1 MSDPGN
7 GFGQQPGNGGPAGGG
22 GDQWSGP
29 GQQRFGAGGASGASG
44 GNPYG
49 LGPVSGS
56 AQAHGPGAGGFG
68 GPAPDPNHGSKPK
81 NKSGVIIVII
91 ALLAVLAVVAV
102 AAWWFLAGSENRE
115 KSEVA
120 DAANAAAE
128 RIQSS
133 SDLTVWNSLMCA
145 EYRGADKDIEFAQN
159 LLGSMADDSLD
170 MSDQEFTPQ
179 DADDVTFTNDE
190 KTRASVG
197 TGTDEV
203 LMAKEDGEWKI
214 CDPELDFTIFEG
226 GAELGDSL
234 DPDNW

>member
-7 GFGQQPGNGGPAGGG
+7 GFGQQPGNDGPAGGG
-22 GDQWSGP
+22 NGNQWGNP
-29 GQQRFGAGGASGASG
+29 GGQGFGGGNTAGG
-44 GNPYG
+44 GNPYRF
-49 LGPVSGS
+49 GPGSGG
-56 AQAHGPGAGGFG
+56 AQPQGPGAGGYG

-81 NKSGVIIVII
+81 NKTGVILAIV
-91 ALLAVLAVVAV
+91 AVLAVFAVVAG
-102 AAWWFLAGSENRE
+102 AAWWFLVGSENRE
-115 KSEVA
+115 KSEVY

-133 SDLTVWNSLMCA
+133 SDLTVWNALMCA
-145 EYRGADKDIEFAQN
+145 EYRGTDKDIEFAQN

-203 LMAKEDGEWKI
+203 VMAKEDGEWKI

>member
-1 MSDPGN
+1 MNNPGT
-7 GFGQQPGNGGPAGGG
+7 GFGRQRGGGPGGG
-22 GDQWSGP
+22 GNGNQWGNP
-29 GQQRFGAGGASGASG
+29 GHRGFGAGS

-49 LGPVSGS
+49 FESGS
-56 AQAHGPGAGGFG
+56 GGARSQGPGAG
-68 GPAPDPNHGSKPK
+68 SKPK
-81 NKSGVIIVII
+81 GKTGVVI
-91 ALLAVLAVVAV
+91 AFVAVLAVVAV
-102 AAWWFLAGSENRE
+102 VAGAAWWFLAGSENRE
-115 KSEVA
+115 KSEVS

-133 SDLTVWNSLMCA
+133 SDLTVWNALMCA
-145 EYRGADKDIEFAQN
+145 EYRGADGDIEFTQN
-159 LLGSMADDSLD
+159 LLGSMAEESLD

-203 LMAKEDGEWKI
+203 LMAKEAGEWKI

-226 GAELGDSL
+226 GAELADSL

>member
-7 GFGQQPGNGGPAGGG
+7 GFGQQPGNDGPAGGG
-22 GDQWSGP
+22 NGNQWGNP
-29 GQQRFGAGGASGASG
+29 GGQGFGGGNAAGG

-49 LGPVSGS
+49 FGPGSGG
-56 AQAHGPGAGGFG
+56 AQPQGPGAGGYG

-81 NKSGVIIVII
+81 NKTGVILAIV
-91 ALLAVLAVVAV
+91 AVLAVFAVVAG
-102 AAWWFLAGSENRE
+102 AAWWFLVGSENRE
-115 KSEVA
+115 KSEVY

-133 SDLTVWNSLMCA
+133 SDLTVWNALMCA
-145 EYRGADKDIEFAQN
+145 EYRGTDKDIEFAQN

>member
-22 GDQWSGP
+22 NGNQWGNP
-29 GQQRFGAGGASGASG
+29 GGQGFGGGNAAGG

-49 LGPVSGS
+49 FGPGSGG
-56 AQAHGPGAGGFG
+56 AQPQGPGAGGYG
-68 GPAPDPNHGSKPK
+68 GPAPDTNHGSKPK
-81 NKSGVIIVII
+81 NKTGVILAIV
-91 ALLAVLAVVAV
+91 AVLAVFAVVAG
-102 AAWWFLAGSENRE
+102 AAWWFLVGSENRE
-115 KSEVA
+115 KSEVY

-133 SDLTVWNSLMCA
+133 SDLTVWNALMCA
-145 EYRGADKDIEFAQN
+145 EYRGTDKDIEFAQN

>member
-7 GFGQQPGNGGPAGGG
+7 GFGQQPGNDGPAGGG
-22 GDQWSGP
+22 NGNQWGNP
-29 GQQRFGAGGASGASG
+29 GGQGFGGGNAAGG

-49 LGPVSGS
+49 FGPGSGG
-56 AQAHGPGAGGFG
+56 AQPQGPGAGGYG

-81 NKSGVIIVII
+81 NKTGVVLAIV
-91 ALLAVLAVVAV
+91 AVLAVFAVVAG
-102 AAWWFLAGSENRE
+102 AAWWFLVGSENRE
-115 KSEVA
+115 KSEVY

-133 SDLTVWNSLMCA
+133 SDLTVWNALMCA
-145 EYRGADKDIEFAQN
+145 EYRGTDKDIEFAQN
-159 LLGSMADDSLD
+159 ILGSMAEESLD

>member
-7 GFGQQPGNGGPAGGG
+7 GFGQQPGNDGPAGGG
-22 GDQWSGP
+22 NGNQWGNP
-29 GQQRFGAGGASGASG
+29 GGQGFGGGNAAGG

-49 LGPVSGS
+49 FGPGSGG
-56 AQAHGPGAGGFG
+56 AQPQGPGAGGYG

-81 NKSGVIIVII
+81 NKTGVILAIV
-91 ALLAVLAVVAV
+91 AVLAVFAVVAG
-102 AAWWFLAGSENRE
+102 AAWWFLVGSENRE
-115 KSEVA
+115 KSEVY
-120 DAANAAAE
+120 DAANAAVE

-133 SDLTVWNSLMCA
+133 SDLTVWNALMCA
-145 EYRGADKDIEFAQN
+145 EYRGTDKDIEFAQN

>member
-7 GFGQQPGNGGPAGGG
+7 GFGQQPGNGGPAGGD

>member
-7 GFGQQPGNGGPAGGG
+7 GFGQQPGNDGPAGGG
-22 GDQWSGP
+22 NGNQWGNP
-29 GQQRFGAGGASGASG
+29 GGQGFGGGNAAGG

-49 LGPVSGS
+49 FGPGSGG
-56 AQAHGPGAGGFG
+56 AQPQGPGAGGYG

-102 AAWWFLAGSENRE
+102 AAWWSLAGSENRE

-145 EYRGADKDIEFAQN
+145 EYRGADEDIEFAQN
-159 LLGSMADDSLD
+159 ILGSMAEESLD

-197 TGTDEV
+197 AGSDEV
-203 LMAKEDGEWKI
+203 LMAKEEGEWKI
-214 CDPELDFTIFEG
+214 CDPELDFTLFEG
-226 GAELGDSL
+226 GAELADSL
-234 DPDNW
+234 NPDTW

>member
-7 GFGQQPGNGGPAGGG
+7 GFGQQPGNGGPAGGD

-49 LGPVSGS
+49 LGPGSGS

-115 KSEVA
+115 KSEFA

>member
-1 MSDPGN
+1 MSDPGS
-7 GFGQQPGNGGPAGGG
+7 GFGQQPGNDGPAGGG
-22 GDQWSGP
+22 NGNQWGNP
-29 GQQRFGAGGASGASG
+29 GGQGFGGGNAAGG

-49 LGPVSGS
+49 FGPGSGG
-56 AQAHGPGAGGFG
+56 AQPQGPGAGGYG

-81 NKSGVIIVII
+81 NKTGVILAIV
-91 ALLAVLAVVAV
+91 AVLAVFAVVAG
-102 AAWWFLAGSENRE
+102 AAWWFLVGSENRE
-115 KSEVA
+115 KSEVY

-133 SDLTVWNSLMCA
+133 SDLTVWNALMCA
-145 EYRGADKDIEFAQN
+145 EYRGTDKDIEFAQN

>member
-1 MSDPGN
+1 MNDPGN

-22 GDQWSGP
+22 NGNQWGNP
-29 GQQRFGAGGASGASG
+29 GGQGFGGGNAAGGC
-44 GNPYG
+44 NPYG
-49 LGPVSGS
+49 FGPGSGG
-56 AQAHGPGAGGFG
+56 AQPQGPGAGGYG

-81 NKSGVIIVII
+81 NRTGVVLAIV
-91 ALLAVLAVVAV
+91 ALLAVFAVVAG
-102 AAWWFLAGSENRE
+102 AAWWFLVGSENRE

-145 EYRGADKDIEFAQN
+145 EYRGADEDIEFAQN
-159 LLGSMADDSLD
+159 ILGSMADDSLD

-203 LMAKEDGEWKI
+203 LMAKEDGELKI
-214 CDPELDFTIFEG
+214 CDPELDFIIFEG

>member
-1 MSDPGN
+1 MIL
-7 GFGQQPGNGGPAGGG
+7 A
-22 GDQWSGP
+22 
-29 GQQRFGAGGASGASG
+29 
-44 GNPYG
+44 
-49 LGPVSGS
+49 
-56 AQAHGPGAGGFG
+56 
-68 GPAPDPNHGSKPK
+68 
-81 NKSGVIIVII
+81 IV
-91 ALLAVLAVVAV
+91 AVLAVFAVVAG
-102 AAWWFLAGSENRE
+102 AAWWFLVGSENRE
-115 KSEVA
+115 KSEVY

-133 SDLTVWNSLMCA
+133 SDLTVWNALMCA

-179 DADDVTFTNDE
+179 DADDVTFSNDE

>member
-22 GDQWSGP
+22 NGNQWGNP
-29 GQQRFGAGGASGASG
+29 GGQGFGGGNAAGG

-49 LGPVSGS
+49 FGPGSGG
-56 AQAHGPGAGGFG
+56 AQPQGPGAGGYG

-81 NKSGVIIVII
+81 NKTGVILAIV
-91 ALLAVLAVVAV
+91 AVLAVFAVVAG
-102 AAWWFLAGSENRE
+102 AAWWFLVGSENRE
-115 KSEVA
+115 KSEVY

-133 SDLTVWNSLMCA
+133 SDLTVWNALMCA
-145 EYRGADKDIEFAQN
+145 EYRGTDKDIEFAQN

-179 DADDVTFTNDE
+179 DADDVTFSNDE

>member
-7 GFGQQPGNGGPAGGG
+7 GFGQQPGNGGPAGGD

-68 GPAPDPNHGSKPK
+68 GPAPDPNYGSKPK

>member
-22 GDQWSGP
+22 NGNQWGNP
-29 GQQRFGAGGASGASG
+29 GGQGFGGGNAAGG

-49 LGPVSGS
+49 FGPGSGG
-56 AQAHGPGAGGFG
+56 AQPQGPGAGGYG
-68 GPAPDPNHGSKPK
+68 GPAPDTNHGSKPK
-81 NKSGVIIVII
+81 NKTGVILAIV
-91 ALLAVLAVVAV
+91 AVLAVFAVVAG
-102 AAWWFLAGSENRE
+102 AAWWFLVGSENRE
-115 KSEVA
+115 KSEVY

-133 SDLTVWNSLMCA
+133 SDLTVWNALMCA
-145 EYRGADKDIEFAQN
+145 EYRGTDKDIEFAQN

-203 LMAKEDGEWKI
+203 VMAKEDGEWKI

>member
-7 GFGQQPGNGGPAGGG
+7 GFGQQPGNGGPAGGD

-49 LGPVSGS
+49 LGPGSGS

-179 DADDVTFTNDE
+179 DADDVTFSNDE